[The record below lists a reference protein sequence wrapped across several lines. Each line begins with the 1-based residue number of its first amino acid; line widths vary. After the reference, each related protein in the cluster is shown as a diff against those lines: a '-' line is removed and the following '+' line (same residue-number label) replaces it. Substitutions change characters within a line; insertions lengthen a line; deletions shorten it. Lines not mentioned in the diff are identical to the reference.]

1 MTATTIALAVSV
13 LAASLHAMLAI
24 GSAEAAD
31 RAGRASPSG
40 SPNVAVASSL
50 RAVWPELERAWR
62 ESLPAVD
69 ARPSFGA
76 SRTLARQIARGA
88 PFELFLAADALS
100 PASLPEER
108 VRAGSDTAY
117 ARGRL
122 ALVLRERDASA
133 SPEGPIA
140 TLAPATL
147 APLTARLSDD
157 PALRLAIASPAHAPY
172 GIAAREALEASALWP
187 WPEGRLVIGENAAQT
202 LQFLQVGAVDAALV
216 PLSLIATGDAAA
228 ALANDR
234 EVSVRLLE
242 EGLHAPLEHHL
253 VVTADA
259 SPAALAL
266 AEWLRGARAREVLIG
281 AGFDAPS

>member
-1 MTATTIALAVSV
+1 MTTTTIALALS
-13 LAASLHAMLAI
+13 LLTAALHAPLAI
-24 GSAEAAD
+24 GSTESAE
-31 RAGRASPSG
+31 RTGRASPGG

-88 PFELFLAADALS
+88 PFELFLAADARS

-108 VRAGSDTAY
+108 VRPGSGAVY

-122 ALVLRERDASA
+122 ALVLREKDASA
-133 SPEGPIA
+133 TPEGP
-140 TLAPATL
+140 LETL
-147 APLTARLSDD
+147 APLTARLSED
-157 PALRLAIASPAHAPY
+157 PSLRLAIPSPVHAPY

-187 WPEGRLVIGENAAQT
+187 WPEGRLVIGENAAQA
-202 LQFLQVGAVDAALV
+202 LQFLQAGAVDAALV
-216 PLSLIATGDAAA
+216 PLSLVATGDAAV
-228 ALANDR
+228 ALADDR

-253 VVTADA
+253 VVIADA

-266 AEWLRGARAREVLIG
+266 ADWLRGARAREVLIA